1 MRLLDRIALNQLV
14 SRLFDLILT
23 IAKMFAPKKNDET
36 PVPSKPK
43 KRRRIFPN
51 LNIGESTDE

>member
-1 MRLLDRIALNQLV
+1 MRLLDRIAISQLV

-23 IAKMFAPKKNDET
+23 IAKMFAPKKDEET
-36 PVPSKPK
+36 PSPSKHK